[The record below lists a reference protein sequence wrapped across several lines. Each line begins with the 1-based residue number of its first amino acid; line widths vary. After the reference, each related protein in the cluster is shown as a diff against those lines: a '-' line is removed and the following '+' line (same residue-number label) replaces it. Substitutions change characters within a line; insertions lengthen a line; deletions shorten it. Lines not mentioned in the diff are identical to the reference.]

1 MTAIFLFAF
10 AELVLS
16 QDVILKKDNTT
27 ILSKVLEINSTEVK
41 YKKWSNQDGPTY
53 SISRYEVTSINY
65 QNGEVEKFNNQETP
79 KKSPETQSATTYQQT
94 QTQTSKSE
102 TKPKHTS
109 SPYSR
114 GFRINNDGQ
123 IIPQFSISVGA
134 AIPMGTYGANNNICA
149 PYAIYD
155 NPTEI
160 GNGGAKTG
168 FLGTICFHVPVY
180 AHDKDIVGVVI
191 KDRVLF
197 NSLSDDAK
205 KKSLLYWNTIASEM
219 NEDFGVYGYH
229 YDITKYPSYFNMAIM
244 AGVDYTHYF
253 SKSFGLFAEANIGL
267 NVSGIFKSQL
277 TNLKGGTYL
286 FTQYEN
292 NYGYV
297 EYYSPDG
304 ANITYKPKANF
315 TYEIGAGF
323 FLFDHLSIGLYY
335 LGFTPYQV
343 SLNLTEYS
351 NKYDGDDYGDG
362 LSSIKLK
369 VSALSLQLG
378 IHF

>member
-160 GNGGAKTG
+160 GDGGAKTG

-219 NEDFGVYGYH
+219 NEHFGVYGYH

-244 AGVDYTHYF
+244 AGADYTHCF
-253 SKSFGLFAEANIGL
+253 SKKFGLFAEANIGL
-267 NVSGIFKSQL
+267 NIAGIFNSSM
-277 TNLKGGTYL
+277 TNLQGGTYL
-286 FTQYEN
+286 FTQHESV
-292 NYGYV
+292 YV
-297 EYYSPDG
+297 YEYYSPDG
-304 ANITYKPKANF
+304 TKLEYKTKVNF

-335 LGFTPYQV
+335 LGCTSSDI
-343 SLNLTEYS
+343 SLNLKEYS
-351 NKYDGDDYGDG
+351 YNYDMDDGGDV
-362 LSSIKLK
+362 SAMKLK
-369 VSALSLQLG
+369 ISALSLQLG